1 MKVMGP
7 NGLVL
12 DFPAIIAEG
21 MVASPSGAYRF
32 VVDVPAVKVVKKS
45 STKE

>member
-12 DFPAIIAEG
+12 DLPAVIAEG
-21 MVASPSGAYRF
+21 MVASPSGAYQL
-32 VVDVPAVKVVKKS
+32 VVDLPVAKVVKKS
-45 STKE
+45 STKN